1 MQILQRVYRIF
12 NLLSI
17 DVVAGAV
24 LSSLYFSVLLGVKP
38 DSYSLIAL
46 GLAVWIIYTADR
58 LLDVR
63 SLPGAATTDRHRFH
77 QRYCNKLWGAIVFG
91 GIFVLILSLLL
102 DKTVLVGGIFLVV
115 LICIY
120 LQVQRQLRIKEFIV
134 AILYTAGVLLPSLGL
149 LTRPLA
155 SEHYLL
161 IVQFFIVALVNLLLF
176 SWFEYDSDKGRGSTS
191 FVTAYGTKLTRRLIW
206 ILNFSSTGIAGWM
219 LYHWHTPST
228 LVFLFMTFIL
238 LTMSFSPTYFSIN
251 ARYRLLGDA
260 VFFLS
265 LLGIFYD

>member
-1 MQILQRVYRIF
+1 MQILQRLYRVF

-46 GLAVWIIYTADR
+46 GLAVWIIYTVDR

-63 SLPGAATTDRHRFH
+63 NLPGAAITDRHKFH
-77 QRYCNKLWGAIVFG
+77 QRYCNKLWGAIVLG

-102 DKTVLVGGIFLVV
+102 DKTVLVGGIFLAAF
-115 LICIY
+115 ICIY
-120 LQVQRQLRIKEFIV
+120 LRVQKQLRIKEFIV

-149 LTRPLA
+149 LTKPLT

-161 IVQFFIVALVNLLLF
+161 IAQFFIVALVIYCSFHCLN
-176 SWFEYDSDKGRGSTS
+176 TS
-191 FVTAYGTKLTRRLIW
+191 
-206 ILNFSSTGIAGWM
+206 
-219 LYHWHTPST
+219 
-228 LVFLFMTFIL
+228 
-238 LTMSFSPTYFSIN
+238 
-251 ARYRLLGDA
+251 
-260 VFFLS
+260 
-265 LLGIFYD
+265 

>member
-24 LSSLYFSVLLGVKP
+24 FSSLYFSVLLGVKP
-38 DSYSLIAL
+38 DSYSLIVL
-46 GLAVWIIYTADR
+46 GLTVWIIYTADR

-63 SLPGAATTDRHRFH
+63 NLPCAATTDRHKFH
-77 QRYCNKLWGAIVFG
+77 QRYFNKLWGAIVLG

-102 DKTVLVGGIFLVV
+102 DRTVLVGGIFLAA

-120 LQVQRQLRIKEFIV
+120 LRVQYKLCIKEFIV
-134 AILYTAGVLLPSLGL
+134 ASLYTAGVLLPSLGL

-161 IVQFFIVALVNLLLF
+161 IAQFFIVALVNLLLF
-176 SWFEYDSDKGRGSTS
+176 SWFEYQSDKGSGFSS
-191 FVTAYGTKLTRRLIW
+191 FVTAYGKELTIRLIW
-206 ILNFSSTGIAGWM
+206 ILNFSSTVIAGWVFF
-219 LYHWHTPST
+219 HWHTFST
-228 LVFLFMTFIL
+228 LVFLCMTFIL
-238 LTMSFSPTYFSIN
+238 LAISCSPTYFSVN
-251 ARYRLLGDA
+251 SRYRQLGDA

-265 LLGIFYD
+265 LAGILL